1 MDAEEEEAG
10 MGGGGGGGVRNV
22 YGEQYVGGGKG
33 GAAEKN
39 DWMGRKE
46 RNEKVGGHKNGSCDG
61 GKKESAHERQM
72 GRGVVLA
79 CCPTAQILDMTHTV
93 HTVCH
98 CVYSVK

>member
-1 MDAEEEEAG
+1 MDAEVEEAG
-10 MGGGGGGGVRNV
+10 MGSGGGIRNV
-22 YGEQYVGGGKG
+22 YGEQRGEQRRKMIG
-33 GAAEKN
+33 
-39 DWMGRKE
+39 WGRKE

-79 CCPTAQILDMTHTV
+79 CCPTTQILDMTHTV

-98 CVYSVK
+98 CVYLVKY